1 MELLVTYA
9 VDEGAE
15 EAWQDVG
22 DDEGGEEDGG
32 APVGHGLDEGPAD
45 DRRDVGEHG
54 DEQLEAVEQDGV
66 PRLSCRLSAGGRDG
80 IGGEQHLEVGDD
92 QGDAHHGQKEDL
104 GGDAG
109 EHNLSFI
116 LHSAVVLRNLFTSGS
131 KRQLHCVRG
140 TQPTAHSENPEHTD
154 IGDPFIEGSPIPV
167 HSEISVRCQAVTHL
181 QLDSDPFW
189 VPTHSLRTHC

>member
-32 APVGHGLDEGPAD
+32 ALVGHGPDEGPAD
-45 DRRDVGEHG
+45 ERRDVGEHA
-54 DEQLEAVEQDGV
+54 DEQLDAVEQDGV
-66 PRLSCRLSAGGRDG
+66 PRLPCRLSAGGRDG
-80 IGGEQHLEVGDD
+80 TGGGQHLEVGDG

-116 LHSAVVLRNLFTSGS
+116 LHSAVVLRNLVTTE
-131 KRQLHCVRG
+131 RG
-140 TQPTAHSENPEHTD
+140 LEPKCTTQTK
-154 IGDPFIEGSPIPV
+154 FK
-167 HSEISVRCQAVTHL
+167 
-181 QLDSDPFW
+181 
-189 VPTHSLRTHC
+189 